1 MLTATFPFF
10 RISGVEVRLHFTFV
24 ILIALLVL
32 STRPEAWTHL
42 LLATG
47 IFASVLLHEF
57 AHAHVARRFQ
67 IRTLDIIMY
76 FLGGVARLE
85 RQPGLREDLLIAAA
99 GPLAN
104 LLLAAAFHFLHAA
117 NPTVSHLADLRQAN
131 LLLALF
137 NLLPALPLDGG
148 RILRCL
154 LSFRMP
160 ELRAARLTGISGQV
174 IALSL
179 AAFSLWQAQWL
190 FLAASGFL
198 FLTARKEYET
208 QRSAVLMSGARLR
221 EVMIERFETLDHG
234 ATLRQAAETL
244 LTSAQQ
250 DFPVLHGSQV
260 VGLLTRDELVEA
272 LSQRGPDAYVAG
284 AMDRDFLALA
294 PEDSL
299 PANFPL
305 LAQNDFRALILS
317 EDRLLGILTL
327 DKINEFLVLR
337 SVGLRREIP

>member
-1 MLTATFPFF
+1 MLSATFPFF
-10 RISGVEVRLHFTFV
+10 RISGVEVRLHFTFL
-24 ILIALLVL
+24 ILVALLVL

-47 IFASVLLHEF
+47 IFASVLLHEL
-57 AHAHVARRFQ
+57 AHAYVARRFK

-85 RQPGLREDLLIAAA
+85 RQPGLREDLIIAAA
-99 GPLAN
+99 GPAAN
-104 LLLAAAFHFLHAA
+104 LLLAAAFHFLHSA
-117 NPTVSHLADLRQAN
+117 NPTVAHLHDLCQAN
-131 LLLALF
+131 LLLAFF

-148 RILRCL
+148 RILRSL

-160 ELRAARLTGISGQV
+160 ELRAARLTSIAGQG

-179 AAFSLWQAQWL
+179 AAFSLWQSQWL
-190 FLAASGFL
+190 FLAAAGFL
-198 FLTARKEYET
+198 FLTARKEYEA
-208 QRSAVLMSGARLR
+208 QRSAVLMSGALVR
-221 EVMIERFETLDHG
+221 EAMIERFETLDHG
-234 ATLRQAAETL
+234 DTLRYAAEIL

-272 LSQRGPDAYVAG
+272 LSQHGPDAYVAG
-284 AMDRDFLALA
+284 AMDRDFLAL
-294 PEDSL
+294 PPDSSL
-299 PANFPL
+299 PAHFAL

-317 EDRLLGILTL
+317 DGRLIGLLTL

-337 SVGLRREIP
+337 SVGLRRELA